1 MYNKFSSHLNTKVR
15 RQNLGL
21 GPELPELSRAPEA
34 PWAWVLAHETRTLI
48 DLRGAPYSP
57 FNSSIAAGDMSAYGA
72 FVSLCNIVNN
82 ILFSHHCNTVNNIP
96 FSHHRNTVT
105 KSTILSIAQAL
116 RMLLLNRCIIF
127 CFTYTCKLNKYI
139 IHLTKTNST
148 VPTQPRDT

>member
-1 MYNKFSSHLNTKVR
+1 MQTFWKSNICQ
-15 RQNLGL
+15 QNLNPGL
-21 GPELPELSRAPEA
+21 ELPELSRAPGG
-34 PWAWVLAHETRTLI
+34 PWAWVLAHETRALI

-57 FNSSIAAGDMSAYGA
+57 FNSSLAVGDMSAYGA
-72 FVSLCNIVNN
+72 FVPLCNIVNN
-82 ILFSHHCNTVNNIP
+82 ISFSHHCNTVNNIH

-116 RMLLLNRCIIF
+116 RVLLLNCCIIF

-148 VPTQPRDT
+148 VSAQPRDT